1 MLRQQG
7 KQAHSSDPSTTTNVM
22 SFSVEGL
29 LEVLDRTLKYILSSL
44 QVQLLLMRCLIYL
57 LLATVHHFRISKRS
71 GLVRLFGFS
80 QMSRL
85 RDEGRNES
93 PCC

>member
-29 LEVLDRTLKYILSSL
+29 LEVLDRALKYILSSL
-44 QVQLLLMRCLIYL
+44 QV
-57 LLATVHHFRISKRS
+57 LALADALRHPFVVVHRS
-71 GLVRLFGFS
+71 SFPYR
-80 QMSRL
+80 
-85 RDEGRNES
+85 
-93 PCC
+93 